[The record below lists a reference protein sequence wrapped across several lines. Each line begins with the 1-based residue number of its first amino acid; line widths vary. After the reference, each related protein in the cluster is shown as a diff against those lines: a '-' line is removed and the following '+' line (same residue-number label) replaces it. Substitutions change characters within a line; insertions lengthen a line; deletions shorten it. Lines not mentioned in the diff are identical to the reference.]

1 MFGEPPRSE
10 YDIHFRLFGLPVR
23 IHPLFWLI
31 TLLLGMGA
39 QINDMSIWLILLCGW
54 VAAVFIS
61 ILVNEMGHALTLSQY
76 YGARTWIV
84 LYGMGGLA
92 CHDPYYRKRTP
103 GTWGTI
109 GYTLAGP
116 FAGFALAGV
125 VVLGL
130 SLCQIQVDVRAI
142 SFGNLIH
149 IPYLDI
155 DYRAFFAA
163 FQSLPFT
170 MPFRLMIF
178 FYSVLNNILYIS
190 IFWGLMNLLPLY
202 PLDGGQVAREIL
214 LMVDRRNGIA
224 NSLWLSVFTG
234 GAIAV
239 LGFVQWVNVREMQGI
254 PFIPL
259 LFGYL
264 AYQSYQMLFYR
275 W

>member
-10 YDIHFRLFGLPVR
+10 YDIRFTLFGLPVR
-23 IHPLFWLI
+23 IHPFFWLI
-31 TLLLGMGA
+31 ALLLGMGS
-39 QINDMSIWLILLCGW
+39 QIGDMSIWLLMLCGW
-54 VAAVFIS
+54 LVAVFIS
-61 ILVNEMGHALTLSQY
+61 ILVHEMGHALPLARY
-76 YGARTWIV
+76 YGAHTWIV

-130 SLCQIQVDVRAI
+130 TLCQIKVDVQTI

-149 IPYLDI
+149 FPFLGI
-155 DYRAFFAA
+155 DDKTFVGA
-163 FQSLPFT
+163 FQSLPF
-170 MPFRLMIF
+170 PIPVRLMVF
-178 FYSVLNNILYIS
+178 VYSVLDNILYIS

-214 LMVDRRNGIA
+214 LAFDRRSGIA